1 MLRNKVFNIIFG
13 IFKENGGTL
22 EGSFSKYSHRDK
34 PQGRDGLGSVP
45 SESGVV
51 VFLRD
56 SLHHCCSSSPCAGR
70 GQGFSCESR
79 EKVSAGVT
87 QRGRKFEN
95 HCVITK

>member
-22 EGSFSKYSHRDK
+22 EGSFSKCSHRDK

-56 SLHHCCSSSPCAGR
+56 SLRHCCSSR
-70 GQGFSCESR
+70 GQGFSRESR
-79 EKVSAGVT
+79 EKVSTGVT
-87 QRGRKFEN
+87 QRGRRFEN